1 MKKILS
7 AFTALIGVLGVAHFA
22 TDMIEAPTLE
32 TLFCFAM
39 LTTLSGVVSI
49 LSIKELKEGDWQ

>member
-7 AFTALIGVLGVAHFA
+7 AFTALLGVLGACHFA
-22 TDMIEAPTLE
+22 CDMIEAPTLE

-39 LTTLSGVVSI
+39 LTTLSGAVTI